1 MQSQYGGYKIDLI
14 MIVSHCNIRL
24 LDAAMRRPGP
34 QLAGQ
39 RVATL
44 SGHTGLL
51 CPVRHRGRPVVVGE
65 LPSQQTWGK
74 KESNLLT
81 IPISH
86 YSLVSAASSVAWP
99 RRLLRFLRLASV
111 ATCWIG
117 AVSTGRPLARQLI
130 RPGTV
135 SAHRAGPVTT
145 LSCGGRIIWSLL
157 PWIYLFTPPGGC
169 R

>member
-65 LPSQQTWGK
+65 LPSQQTWGRK
-74 KESNLLT
+74 NL
-81 IPISH
+81 IFSRYQYVI
-86 YSLVSAASSVAWP
+86 
-99 RRLLRFLRLASV
+99 
-111 ATCWIG
+111 I
-117 AVSTGRPLARQLI
+117 
-130 RPGTV
+130 
-135 SAHRAGPVTT
+135 T
-145 LSCGGRIIWSLL
+145 LSFLLHPLL
-157 PWIYLFTPPGGC
+157 PGLGGF
-169 R
+169 

>member
-86 YSLVSAASSVAWP
+86 YYSLVSAASSVAWP

-111 ATCWIG
+111 ATCRIG
-117 AVSTGRPLARQLI
+117 AVSTVRPLARQLI

-157 PWIYLFTPPGGC
+157 RPTE
-169 R
+169 

>member
-1 MQSQYGGYKIDLI
+1 MFIY
-14 MIVSHCNIRL
+14 CNIRL

-39 RVATL
+39 RAATL

-86 YSLVSAASSVAWP
+86 YYSLVSAASSVAWP
-99 RRLLRFLRLASV
+99 RRLLRPASI
-111 ATCWIG
+111 ATRRIG

-135 SAHRAGPVTT
+135 SAQWAGPVITR
-145 LSCGGRIIWSLL
+145 SCGGRIIWRLL
-157 PWIYLFTPPGGC
+157 PWIYLFTPSGRC

>member
-1 MQSQYGGYKIDLI
+1 MFIN
-14 MIVSHCNIRL
+14 CNIRL
-24 LDAAMRRPGP
+24 LDAAMRRLGP

-39 RVATL
+39 RAATL

-74 KESNLLT
+74 KESNLLM

-111 ATCWIG
+111 ATCRIG
-117 AVSTGRPLARQLI
+117 AVSTVRPLARQLI

-157 PWIYLFTPPGGC
+157 RPTE
-169 R
+169 